1 MPQLQTNRNLLK
13 LIKLRYLFILLQF
26 LAILLAEFLFE
37 YKLPYLVLKAI
48 VAVEL
53 ALNMGLYWYYRSNR
67 NIHDFEYFVQILLD
81 VSFLTL
87 LLFFSG
93 GATNPFVSLLLLPVA
108 IAAVTLKRGLLIAVT
123 LLAFAAYTL
132 LLLSISAM
140 EMHHVDIHQHF
151 VGMWVNFALSA
162 MVVVLIVASLVQAMH
177 KQDRYVSRLREE
189 QLRQEQLVALGT
201 ISAQFVHHLAT
212 PLGTASLLAEE
223 LAEQLEGTNQ
233 KHVPGS
239 HGDKANDDS
248 GSLMHLRSQ
257 LALCSKRLQDF
268 RAMAEEVKQN
278 QQQQMSLLS
287 LFDELKEEIQLNFP
301 DMQVQYEL
309 PDPDRYSIQADTT
322 LLPAILNLVQNA
334 VQASRKHLQERI
346 SLSGLIKNNQLLLSI
361 RDYGSG
367 ISEDNLLQLGSRL
380 VESDKGLGMGV
391 LLSHATLERFAAE
404 LKLYNHSEGGAVAE
418 VAFKVA

>member
-1 MPQLQTNRNLLK
+1 MPHLQTNRNLLK
-13 LIKLRYLFILLQF
+13 LIKLRYLFIFLQF
-26 LAILLAEFLFE
+26 LAILLAEFLFD
-37 YKLPYLVLKAI
+37 YKLPYPILKAI

-53 ALNMGLYWYYRSNR
+53 TLNMGLYRYYRSNR
-67 NIHDFEYFVQILLD
+67 NIHDFEYLVQVLLD

-108 IAAVTLKRGLLIAVT
+108 IAAVTLKRSLLIAVT

-132 LLLSISAM
+132 LLLSISTM
-140 EMHHVDIHQHF
+140 EMHEVDIHQHF

-162 MVVVLIVASLVQAMH
+162 IVVVLIVASLVQAMH

-223 LAEQLEGTNQ
+223 LAEQLEEQ
-233 KHVPGS
+233 LAGS
-239 HGDKANDDS
+239 SNDCHIDDS
-248 GSLMHLRSQ
+248 ESLMHLRTQ

-278 QQQQMSLLS
+278 QQQEMSLVN
-287 LFDELKEEIQLNFP
+287 LFEELKEEIQLNFP
-301 DMQVQYEL
+301 DMQIQYEL
-309 PDPDRYSIQADTT
+309 PDPDRFSVKADTT

-334 VQASRKHLQERI
+334 VQASRKQLQERI
-346 SLSGLIKNNQLLLSI
+346 SLTGLIKNNQLLLSI
-361 RDYGSG
+361 RDYGAG
-367 ISEDNLLQLGSRL
+367 ISEENLLQLGSRL

-404 LKLYNHSEGGAVAE
+404 LKLYNHSDGGAVAE
-418 VAFKVA
+418 VAFNVM